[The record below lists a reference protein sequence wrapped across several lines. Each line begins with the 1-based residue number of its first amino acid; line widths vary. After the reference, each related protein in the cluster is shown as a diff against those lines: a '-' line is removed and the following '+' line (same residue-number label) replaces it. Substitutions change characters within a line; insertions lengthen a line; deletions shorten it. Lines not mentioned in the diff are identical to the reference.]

1 MCKEVED
8 MLEKVKKDTEIRIA
22 KSLLNDKTLSLEKI
36 AEYTGLTLLDVE
48 NLKTNNQGER
58 TP

>member
-1 MCKEVED
+1 
-8 MLEKVKKDTEIRIA
+8 MLEKVKKDTEIRIS
-22 KSLLNDKTLSLEKI
+22 KSLINKKTLSLEKI

>member
-1 MCKEVED
+1 MCKEIED

-36 AEYTGLTLLDVE
+36 AEYTSLTLLDVE

>member
-36 AEYTGLTLLDVE
+36 AEYTSLTLLDVE